1 MLKDSCLRDTFAKMN
16 VTTASSLRSAFE
28 TSLAGM
34 QKAEKKINKAAANIS
49 DGDIDADQVV
59 TLSQAAIEAKAN
71 ALTVRS
77 ADETYGALLRTLA

>member
-1 MLKDSCLRDTFAKMN
+1 MSKATRLRDTFAIMN

-28 TSLAGM
+28 TSLTGI
-34 QKAEKKINKAAANIS
+34 QRAETKMNKAATNIAN
-49 DGDIDADQVV
+49 GDIDADQVV

>member
-1 MLKDSCLRDTFAKMN
+1 MSKDNHLRDTYRIMN

-34 QKAEKKINKAAANIS
+34 QKAEKKMDKAASNIAN
-49 DGDIDADQVV
+49 GDIDADQVV
-59 TLSQAAIEAKAN
+59 NLSQAAIEAKAN

-77 ADETYGALLRTLA
+77 ADETYGSLLKALA

>member
-1 MLKDSCLRDTFAKMN
+1 MSKDNHLRDTLATMN

-34 QKAEKKINKAAANIS
+34 QKAEKKMNKAAANIA

-59 TLSQAAIEAKAN
+59 NLSEAAIEAKAN

-77 ADETYGALLRTLA
+77 ADETYSSLLKALA

>member
-1 MLKDSCLRDTFAKMN
+1 MSKDSCLRDTFAKMN

-34 QKAEKKINKAAANIS
+34 QKAEKKMNKAAANIA